1 MKFSIIIPL
10 YNKQNYIC
18 RTLES
23 VIAQT
28 YTDFE
33 VIVVNDGSTDN
44 SLVEAKK
51 VQDNRIRIIDK
62 ENGGV
67 SSARNRG
74 IQEAKNEWICFF
86 DADDIMYPHC
96 LEEYHKLHNLFPN
109 MKVLCGALDTNI
121 RTYPTQERRYVISN
135 YYRANVYSEMRTG
148 ISVVCTDCI
157 CIHRSCF
164 DLVGVFYPQYTH
176 GEDLHLW
183 DRLQQNFRFAKSE
196 VTVAYYDMGA
206 ENRSDMVIAN
216 STAHFQPQ
224 VFTLKPSLRDPFY
237 KHIVFGSREYY
248 RVLAEKTLR
257 KKMQRLFRNFGDIG
271 MFVALK
277 CLVRIGLIQSRGI
290 A

>member
-1 MKFSIIIPL
+1 MKFSVIIPL
-10 YNKQNYIC
+10 YNKQNYIR

-23 VIAQT
+23 VLAQT

-33 VIVVNDGSTDN
+33 VIVVNDGSKDN
-44 SLVEAKK
+44 SLLEARK
-51 VQDNRIRIIDK
+51 VKDDRIRIIDK

-96 LEEYHKLHNLFPN
+96 LEEYHKLHNLFSDT
-109 MKVLCGALDTNI
+109 KVLCGSLDTNI
-121 RTYPTQERRYVISN
+121 RKYPTQERRYVISN

-148 ISVVCTDCI
+148 ISVTCTDCI

-164 DLVGVFYPQYTH
+164 NLVGMFFPQYTH

-196 VTVAYYDMGA
+196 VAVAYYDMGA
-206 ENRSDMVIAN
+206 ENRSDIV
-216 STAHFQPQ
+216 SVKSSAHFQPQ
-224 VFTLKPSLRDPFY
+224 VFTHKPSLKEPLY
-237 KHIVFGSREYY
+237 KHVVFGSREFY
-248 RVLAEKTLR
+248 RVLAEKNISR
-257 KKMQRLFRNFGDIG
+257 KMLRLFHSCGDIG
-271 MFVALK
+271 MFIALK
-277 CLVRIGLIQSRGI
+277 CLVRIGVIQSRGI